1 MVLKKLSNATVV
13 SMKITNE
20 IIDWIDSNENFRY
33 MLFNTSYSSQ
43 VYLSCGE
50 QGCNYCILKGD
61 ALNEQC
67 SKVDVLKFLRDNNLK
82 PWVFL

>member
-1 MVLKKLSNATVV
+1 MVI
-13 SMKITNE
+13 SMTIT
-20 IIDWIDSNENFRY
+20 IDTINWIDSNENFRY
-33 MLFNTSYSSQ
+33 MLFNANYSQ
-43 VYLSCGE
+43 VYLSCGK

-82 PWVFL
+82 PWLFL